1 MIGLAGLNSIAQGV
15 GRCRDICE
23 LMRALILF
31 LFLLSALWLPAAAPA
46 TNGPP
51 ADANATEQNAKGTQ
65 PTTDADVDGDEEETE
80 KAKSWLGDLLESGP
94 IGLLIKGGWFMAP
107 ILLLAILALGVIIER
122 WRSLKM
128 LGTENDALRQAVL
141 DDLTHDRIEEALA
154 RCERERGPVAA
165 VIANGLRKYFVLRK
179 LNYDP
184 GRLEEQVV
192 KSMENYGVHIVAA
205 LERHLSVL
213 AIVSSVAP
221 MLGFL
226 GTVAG
231 MIESFDQIVK
241 MDKGELEGATS
252 IVAAA
257 ADGISVALLTT
268 CFGLMV
274 GIPAFMA
281 FNYFS
286 SVINNF
292 VLEVEESSSE
302 LMEAVTLQLTLNEAN
317 QRPNRE

>member
-1 MIGLAGLNSIAQGV
+1 
-15 GRCRDICE
+15 
-23 LMRALILF
+23 MRTLIL
-31 LFLLSALWLPAAAPA
+31 LLLLLSTLSLNAAAPG
-46 TNGPP
+46 TNAP
-51 ADANATEQNAKGTQ
+51 ASDANATDQNATGAQ
-65 PTTDADVDGDEEETE
+65 EPTDAGATGEEEGE
-80 KAKSWLGDLLESGP
+80 KEDKKSWLGELLESGP
-94 IGLLIKGGWFMAP
+94 IGLLIKGGWFMVP
-107 ILLLAILALGVIIER
+107 ILVLAILALGVIIER

-128 LGTENDALRQAVL
+128 LGTDHETLRQAVL
-141 DDLTHDRIEEALA
+141 DDLTNDRVEEALA

-165 VIANGLRKYFVLRK
+165 VMANGLRKYLVLRK

-192 KSMENYGVHIVAA
+192 KSMESYGVHIVAA

-302 LMEAVTLQLTLNEAN
+302 LMEAVTLQLTLNEAG
-317 QRPNRE
+317 QRPSRE

>member
-1 MIGLAGLNSIAQGV
+1 
-15 GRCRDICE
+15 
-23 LMRALILF
+23 MRILILLL
-31 LFLLSALWLPAAAPA
+31 LFPVALSLNAAAPG
-46 TNGPP
+46 TNAP
-51 ADANATEQNAKGTQ
+51 AIDANATDQNATGAQ
-65 PTTDADVDGDEEETE
+65 EQTDSNATGDEEEKE
-80 KAKSWLGDLLESGP
+80 EIKSWLGELLESGP

-107 ILLLAILALGVIIER
+107 ILLMAMLALGVIIER

-128 LGTENDALRQAVL
+128 LGTDHETLRQAVL
-141 DDLTHDRIEEALA
+141 DDLTNDRVEEALA

-192 KSMENYGVHIVAA
+192 KSMESYGVHIVAA

-302 LMEAVTLQLTLNEAN
+302 LMEAVTLQLTLNEAG
-317 QRPNRE
+317 QRPSRE

>member
-1 MIGLAGLNSIAQGV
+1 
-15 GRCRDICE
+15 
-23 LMRALILF
+23 MRALIF
-31 LFLLSALWLPAAAPA
+31 LLLLLSALWLPAAAPA
-46 TNGPP
+46 TNAP
-51 ADANATEQNAKGTQ
+51 AAEGNATGQNAKAGQ
-65 PTTDADVDGDEEETE
+65 ESTDADAAGDEKEKEE
-80 KAKSWLGDLLESGP
+80 KKSRLGELLKGGP
-94 IGLLIKGGWFMAP
+94 IGLLITGGWFMVP
-107 ILLLAILALGVIIER
+107 ILLMAILALGVIIER

-128 LGTENDALRQAVL
+128 LGTDNEALREAVL
-141 DDLTHDRIEEALA
+141 DDLTNDRVEEALA

-231 MIESFDQIVK
+231 MVDSFEQIVL

-257 ADGISVALLTT
+257 ADGISVALYTT

-302 LMEAVTLQLTLNEAN
+302 LMEAVTLQLTLNEAAK
-317 QRPNRE
+317 RPSRE

>member
-1 MIGLAGLNSIAQGV
+1 
-15 GRCRDICE
+15 
-23 LMRALILF
+23 
-31 LFLLSALWLPAAAPA
+31 
-46 TNGPP
+46 
-51 ADANATEQNAKGTQ
+51 
-65 PTTDADVDGDEEETE
+65 
-80 KAKSWLGDLLESGP
+80 
-94 IGLLIKGGWFMAP
+94 
-107 ILLLAILALGVIIER
+107 LAIVALGVIIER

-128 LGTENDALRQAVL
+128 LGTDSETLRQAVL
-141 DDLTHDRIEEALA
+141 DDLTNDRVEDALK
-154 RCERERGPVAA
+154 RCEAERGPVAA

-179 LNYDP
+179 LDYDP
-184 GRLEEQVV
+184 ARLEEQVV
-192 KSMENYGVHIVAA
+192 KSMESYGVHIVAA
-205 LERHLSVL
+205 LERHLPVL
-213 AIVSSVAP
+213 AIVSRVAP
-221 MLGFL
+221 SLGFP

-231 MIESFDQIVK
+231 MIESFNQIVL

-286 SVINNF
+286 SVINKF

-302 LMEAVTLQLTLNEAN
+302 LMEAVTLQLTLNEAGN
-317 QRPNRE
+317 RPARE

>member
-1 MIGLAGLNSIAQGV
+1 
-15 GRCRDICE
+15 
-23 LMRALILF
+23 MRTLIL
-31 LFLLSALWLPAAAPA
+31 LLLLLSTLSLNAAAPG
-46 TNGPP
+46 TNAP
-51 ADANATEQNAKGTQ
+51 ASDANATDQNATGAQ
-65 PTTDADVDGDEEETE
+65 EPTDAGATSEEEGE
-80 KAKSWLGDLLESGP
+80 KEDKKSWLGELLESGP

-128 LGTENDALRQAVL
+128 LGTDHETLRQAVL
-141 DDLTHDRIEEALA
+141 DDLTNDRVEEALA

-192 KSMENYGVHIVAA
+192 KSMESYGVHIVAA

-302 LMEAVTLQLTLNEAN
+302 LMEAVTLQLTLNEAG
-317 QRPNRE
+317 QRPSRE

>member
-1 MIGLAGLNSIAQGV
+1 MPKVAALPSLT
-15 GRCRDICE
+15 E
-23 LMRALILF
+23 PMRPLLILL
-31 LFLLSALWLPAAAPA
+31 LFLTSLWLPAAAPA
-46 TNGPP
+46 TNAPP
-51 ADANATEQNAKGTQ
+51 AEGNATDPAEDEAAAEEKKEEQKT
-65 PTTDADVDGDEEETE
+65 
-80 KAKSWLGDLLESGP
+80 WLSEFLESGP

-107 ILLLAILALGVIIER
+107 ILLLAILAFGVIIER

-128 LGTENDALRQAVL
+128 LGTDNEALRQAVL
-141 DDLTHDRIEEALA
+141 HDLTNDRVEEALA
-154 RCERERGPVAA
+154 RCESERGPVAA
-165 VIANGLRKYFVLRK
+165 VIANGLRKYYVLRK

-184 GRLEEQVV
+184 GRLEDQVV

-205 LERHLSVL
+205 LERHLPVL

-241 MDKGELEGATS
+241 MDKGELEGARS

-286 SVINNF
+286 SVINKF

-302 LMEAVTLQLTLNEAN
+302 LMEAVTLQLTLDEAN
-317 QRPNRE
+317 SRPDRE

>member
-1 MIGLAGLNSIAQGV
+1 
-15 GRCRDICE
+15 
-23 LMRALILF
+23 MRLLILF
-31 LFLLSALWLPAAAPA
+31 LLLLSALFLNAAPVTNTAPVEANA
-46 TNGPP
+46 TDQNATGTLPP
-51 ADANATEQNAKGTQ
+51 VDADAN
-65 PTTDADVDGDEEETE
+65 GDEEENE
-80 KAKSWLGDLLESGP
+80 KAKSWLGELIESGP

-107 ILLLAILALGVIIER
+107 ILVLAILALGVIIER

-141 DDLTHDRIEEALA
+141 DDLTNDRIEEALA

-302 LMEAVTLQLTLNEAN
+302 LMEAVTLQLTLNESN
-317 QRPNRE
+317 QRPSRE